1 MSGSRDSRLI
11 RDTDDQK
18 MLVGIQ
24 QYLSKVPA
32 ITVGAQSLAPA
43 DLVTILQERIA
54 SSQAVQTATAAR
66 SAAVKADRD
75 KRTQTAPA
83 VKALKRVVQGMFPGS
98 PDILAVF
105 GLQPLKVGTR
115 TVATKAAAVEQ
126 TLATRKARHTMGAKQ
141 KEGIKGTPPSASTGS
156 EATPAPVTEPVVT
169 PAPVPPAPVVT
180 TPIPVKTGP
189 TT

>member
-1 MSGSRDSRLI
+1 MSGSSRVVK
-11 RDTDDQK
+11 DVADQK

-24 QYLSKVPA
+24 QYLSKIPA
-32 ITVGAQSLAPA
+32 IAVGAKSFAPA
-43 DLVTILQERIA
+43 DLVTVLQERIA

-66 SAAVKADRD
+66 SAAVQADRD
-75 KRTQTAPA
+75 KRTQTAP
-83 VKALKRVVQGMFPGS
+83 VVGALKRVVQGMFPGS

-105 GLQPLKVGTR
+105 GLQPHKAGTK
-115 TVATKAAAVEQ
+115 TVATKAAAVEK

-156 EATPAPVTEPVVT
+156 EATRAPVTEPVVT

-180 TPIPVKTGP
+180 TQVPVKTGP
-189 TT
+189 AS

>member
-1 MSGSRDSRLI
+1 MSGSSRLV
-11 RDTDDQK
+11 TDSGEQK
-18 MLVGIQ
+18 LLVGLQ

-32 ITVGAQSLAPA
+32 ITVGAKSFAPA

-66 SAAVKADRD
+66 SAAVRADRD
-75 KRTQTAPA
+75 VRTQTAP
-83 VKALKRVVQGMFPGS
+83 VVGALKRVVQGMFPGS

-105 GLQPLKVGTR
+105 GLQPHKVGTK
-115 TVATKAAAVEQ
+115 TVATKAAAVEK

-156 EATPAPVTEPVVT
+156 AATPAPVTEPVVT
-169 PAPVPPAPVVT
+169 PAPVSPAPVVT
-180 TPIPVKTGP
+180 TQVPVKTGSAS
-189 TT
+189 